1 MTEGEIQQPRE
12 RHLGLIITLII
23 ILIAS
28 VGVILYLLNLLPAQ
42 IADMVIKPT
51 ERVTSS
57 GARFVTKT
65 VNSVAD
71 MGANKKGWPDEP
83 FSPAMANHVWRI
95 NADEL
100 FGIEFD
106 ADGKPMYFIH
116 GMKGSYNF
124 DEAPLDGEH
133 VYWNGGNQNSN
144 ELNALD
150 PGIVQGYWLRYTAVR
165 DLDRPWGK
173 ILAGQVDYKY
183 RQESGHGLTFL
194 NKGSIK
200 SSVNA
205 NAAR

>member
-1 MTEGEIQQPRE
+1 MEGEIQQPKE
-12 RHLGLIITLII
+12 RHLGLIISLIL
-23 ILIAS
+23 ILIAC

-51 ERVTSS
+51 EKVTSS
-57 GARFVTKT
+57 GARFVTNT

-71 MGANKKGWPDEP
+71 LGASKKGWPDEP
-83 FSPAMANHVWRI
+83 FSPAMANHVWRL
-95 NADEL
+95 NGDEL

-116 GMKGSYNF
+116 GIRGAYNF

-144 ELNALD
+144 ELNARD
-150 PGIVQGYWLRYTAVR
+150 PGSVPGYWLRYSAVR

-173 ILAGQVDYKY
+173 ILAGLVDFKY

-194 NKGSIK
+194 NKASIK

-205 NAAR
+205 NTAP